1 MNETILQLLRTKF
14 PGVSDAILGR
24 IAAKLAKTA
33 TTEDQAKTAVEGV
46 TIQQVLESYGD
57 SRANEAQ
64 RTAVQNYEQKHGLKD
79 GKPIEDDKGDGKGGN
94 KGAGAGDGAGGDGK
108 KDEIPAWAQALIE
121 STNAVKTR
129 LDAMDG
135 NRITETRRQKLS
147 EITQRLPENIRKA
160 YDRTPV
166 DKLSDEEFN
175 QLVTDVTTEVDGIVG
190 SMRSKG
196 AVFNV
201 PPGGQQV
208 PAQLT
213 EAQMKAITSR
223 TGAPAEGQPF

>member
-1 MNETILQLLRTKF
+1 MYETILQLLRTKF
-14 PGVSDAILGR
+14 AGVSDAILGR

-94 KGAGAGDGAGGDGK
+94 KGAGAGNDAGGDGN

-166 DKLSDEEFN
+166 DKLSDEEFS
-175 QLVTDVTTEVDGIVG
+175 QLVTDVTTEVDWIVG

-201 PPGGQQV
+201 PPGGQQA